1 MTIWRIEWNN
11 NRRMINDTRVDDP
24 GTPIIYVWRSE
35 QKNNNN
41 NITNNMK
48 SGAKRLSRSMAEN
61 IYSHI
66 GQRW

>member
-1 MTIWRIEWNN
+1 MEREL
-11 NRRMINDTRVDDP
+11 MIPALQSSMFD
-24 GTPIIYVWRSE
+24 SE

-66 GQRW
+66 GQR